1 MSNMYICENLRT
13 PFASIGGF
21 LSRINPR
28 LVGSLMIHR
37 LLERNSSLS
46 ADMIDELL
54 IGNILSANLGA
65 DFATQV
71 IRTSRLNDDIERGMI
86 NCGHITG
93 LKLVD
98 FAVKSLTDGPSVI
111 AAMGIENISSA
122 PNYIANDRVKA
133 AMKAEEAPTLNGV
146 LRDAYYVDEMKNFA
160 GQLAE
165 NVIKKNK
172 LTRKDIDAYVLESI
186 GKTKAAAEGGKFANE
201 ICKVK
206 IDIKDGADFVFTED
220 TEYKRYDQTPDIS
233 SLDPSF
239 QKDGL
244 LTLASSARSAD
255 GGSLALIANEEAV
268 KEYGLKPSARIS
280 GYSEVYGKAEDYV
293 KSGAKATKNALKQ
306 GGVKLSEIDFFE
318 LHEDFA
324 STPLI
329 YSKELKIAGDKLNRN
344 GGSLGVG
351 NPISSTGLRLVNSI
365 CNQFSQNG
373 GTKAVATLCGP
384 AGGSA
389 ALLLEKV

>member
-1 MSNMYICENLRT
+1 MYVCENLRT

-28 LVGSLMIHR
+28 LVGSLLIHR
-37 LLERNSSLS
+37 LLEKNSSLS
-46 ADMIDELL
+46 EDMIDELI
-54 IGNILSANLGA
+54 IGNILGSNLGA

-71 IRTSRLNDDIERGMI
+71 IRTSRLKDDIERGMI

-98 FAVKSLTDGPSVI
+98 YAVKSLTEGPSVI

-133 AMKAEEAPTLNGV
+133 ALDGEVPTLNGV
-146 LRDAYYVDEMKNFA
+146 LRDAYYVDEIKNFA

-165 NVIKKNK
+165 NVLKKNK
-172 LTRKDIDAYVLESI
+172 LNREDIDNYVLESI
-186 GKTKAAAEGGKFANE
+186 AKTKIAVESGRFKNE

-206 IDIKDGADFVFTED
+206 IDIKDGADFIFTED
-220 TEYKRYDQTPDIS
+220 TEFKRYDQTPDITI
-233 SLDPSF
+233 LDPSF
-239 QKDGL
+239 KKDGV

-255 GGSLALIANEEAV
+255 GGSVALIANEEAV
-268 KEYGLKPSARIS
+268 KEYGLRPTAKIS
-280 GYSEVYGKAEDYV
+280 GYSEVYGKAEDYI
-293 KSGAKATKNALKQ
+293 KSGVKATKNALKQ
-306 GGVKLSEIDFFE
+306 GGIKLSNVDFFE

-329 YSKELKIAGDKLNRN
+329 YGKQLKISRDKLNRN

-351 NPISSTGLRLVNSI
+351 NPISSTDLRLVNSV
-365 CNQFSQNG
+365 CNQFDNNG
-373 GTKAVATLCGP
+373 GTKAIATLCGP
-384 AGGSA
+384 SGGSA

>member
-1 MSNMYICENLRT
+1 MYVCENLRT

-28 LVGSLMIHR
+28 LVGSLLIHR
-37 LLERNSSLS
+37 LLEKNSSLS
-46 ADMIDELL
+46 EDMIDELI
-54 IGNILSANLGA
+54 IGNILGSNLGA

-71 IRTSRLNDDIERGMI
+71 IRTSRLKDDIERGMI

-98 FAVKSLTDGPSVI
+98 YAVKSLTEGPSVI

-133 AMKAEEAPTLNGV
+133 ALDGEVPTLNGV
-146 LRDAYYVDEMKNFA
+146 LRDAYYVDEIKNFA

-165 NVIKKNK
+165 NVLKKNK
-172 LTRKDIDAYVLESI
+172 LNREDIDNYVLESI
-186 GKTKAAAEGGKFANE
+186 AKTKIAVESGRFKNE

-206 IDIKDGADFVFTED
+206 IDIKDGADFIFTED
-220 TEYKRYDQTPDIS
+220 TEFKRYDQTPDITI
-233 SLDPSF
+233 LDPSF
-239 QKDGL
+239 KKDGV

-255 GGSLALIANEEAV
+255 GGSVALIANEEAV
-268 KEYGLKPSARIS
+268 KEYGLRPTAKIS
-280 GYSEVYGKAEDYV
+280 GYSEVYGKAEDYI

-306 GGVKLSEIDFFE
+306 GGIKLSNVDFFE

-329 YSKELKIAGDKLNRN
+329 YGKQLKISRDKLNRN

-351 NPISSTGLRLVNSI
+351 NPISSTGLRLVNSV
-365 CNQFSQNG
+365 CNQFDNNG
-373 GTKAVATLCGP
+373 GTKAIATLCGP
-384 AGGSA
+384 SGGSA

>member
-1 MSNMYICENLRT
+1 MSNMYVCENLRT

-37 LLERNSSLS
+37 LLEKNPSLNE
-46 ADMIDELL
+46 DMIDELL
-54 IGNILSANLGA
+54 IGNILGSNLGA

-71 IRTSRLNDDIERGMI
+71 IRSSRLNDNIERGMI

-98 FAVKSLTDGPSVI
+98 YAVKSLTEGPSVI

-133 AMKAEEAPTLNGV
+133 AFNGEVPTLNGV
-146 LRDAYYVDEMKNFA
+146 LRDAYYVDEIKNFA

-165 NVIKKNK
+165 NVIKKSK
-172 LTRKDIDAYVLESI
+172 ISREEIDNYVMESVA
-186 GKTKAAAEGGKFANE
+186 KTKAAAESGKFANE
-201 ICKVK
+201 ICRVK

-220 TEYKRYDQTPDIS
+220 SEYKRYDQTPDIS

-239 QKDGL
+239 KKDGV

-255 GGSLALIANEEAV
+255 GGSVALIANEKAV
-268 KEYGLKPSARIS
+268 KEYGLKPTAKIS
-280 GYSEVYGKAEDYV
+280 GYSEVYGKAGDYI

-306 GGVKLSEIDFFE
+306 GGVKLSKVDFFE

-329 YSKELKIAGDKLNRN
+329 FGKELKIDRDKLNKN

-351 NPISSTGLRLVNSI
+351 NPISSTGLRLVNSV
-365 CNQFSQNG
+365 CNQFDQNG

-384 AGGSA
+384 SGGSA

>member
-1 MSNMYICENLRT
+1 MNNMYICENLRT

-21 LSRINPR
+21 LSRINPK

-37 LLERNSSLS
+37 LLEKNSALDP
-46 ADMIDELL
+46 DMIDELL
-54 IGNILSANLGA
+54 IGNILGANLGS
-65 DFATQV
+65 DFASQV
-71 IRTSRLNDDIERGMI
+71 IRTSKLNDDIERGMI

-98 FAVKSLTDGPSVI
+98 YAVKSLTDGPSVI
-111 AAMGIENISSA
+111 AAMAIENISSA
-122 PNYIANDRVKA
+122 PNYIPNARVK
-133 AMKAEEAPTLNGV
+133 EAIEGEVPTLNGV
-146 LRDAYYVDEMKNFA
+146 LRDAYFVDEIKNFA

-165 NVIKKNK
+165 TVIKKGK
-172 LTRKDIDAYVLESI
+172 LTRKEIDNYVLESI
-186 GKTKAAAEGGKFANE
+186 AKTKAAAEAGKFANE

-206 IDIKDGADFVFTED
+206 IDIKDGADFIFTED
-220 TEYKRYDQTPDIS
+220 TEYKRYDETPDITT
-233 SLDPSF
+233 LDPSF
-239 QKDGL
+239 QKDGV

-255 GGSLALIANEEAV
+255 GGSVALIANEEAV
-268 KEYGLKPSARIS
+268 KKYGLSPVAKIS

-306 GGVKLSEIDFFE
+306 GGIKLANVDFIE

-324 STPLI
+324 STPLL
-329 YSKELKIAGDKLNRN
+329 YSKSMKISRDKLNKN
-344 GGSLGVG
+344 GGTLGVG

-365 CNQFSQNG
+365 CNQFNQNE

-384 AGGSA
+384 SGGSA

>member
-1 MSNMYICENLRT
+1 MSNMYVCENLRT

-28 LVGSLMIHR
+28 LVGSLLIHR
-37 LLERNSSLS
+37 LLEKNSSLS
-46 ADMIDELL
+46 EDMIDELI
-54 IGNILSANLGA
+54 IGNILGSNLGA

-71 IRTSRLNDDIERGMI
+71 IRTSRLKDDIERGMI

-98 FAVKSLTDGPSVI
+98 YAVKSLTEGPSVI

-133 AMKAEEAPTLNGV
+133 ALDGEVPTLNGV
-146 LRDAYYVDEMKNFA
+146 LRDAYYVDEIKNFA

-165 NVIKKNK
+165 NVLKKNK
-172 LTRKDIDAYVLESI
+172 LNREDIDNYVLESI
-186 GKTKAAAEGGKFANE
+186 AKTKIAVESGRFKNE

-206 IDIKDGADFVFTED
+206 IDIKDGADFIFTED
-220 TEYKRYDQTPDIS
+220 TEFKRYDQTPDITI
-233 SLDPSF
+233 LDPSF
-239 QKDGL
+239 KKDGV

-255 GGSLALIANEEAV
+255 GGSVALIANEEAV
-268 KEYGLKPSARIS
+268 KEYGLRPTAKIS
-280 GYSEVYGKAEDYV
+280 GYSEVYGKAEDYI

-306 GGVKLSEIDFFE
+306 GGIKLSNVDFFE

-329 YSKELKIAGDKLNRN
+329 YGKQLKISRDKLNRN

-351 NPISSTGLRLVNSI
+351 NPISSTGLRLVNSV
-365 CNQFSQNG
+365 CNQFDNNG
-373 GTKAVATLCGP
+373 GTKAIATLCGP
-384 AGGSA
+384 SGGSA

>member
-1 MSNMYICENLRT
+1 MYVCENLRT

-37 LLERNSSLS
+37 LLEKNSSLS

-54 IGNILSANLGA
+54 IGNVLSSNLGA

-86 NCGHITG
+86 SCGHITG

-98 FAVKSLTDGPSVI
+98 FAVKSLTKGPSVI

-133 AMKAEEAPTLNGV
+133 AIKGEVPTLNGV
-146 LRDAYYVDEMKNFA
+146 LRDAYYVDETKNFA

-165 NVIKKNK
+165 AVLKNNK
-172 LTRKDIDAYVLESI
+172 LTRKNIDKYVMESV
-186 GKTKAAAEGGKFANE
+186 GRTKAAAEDGKFTNE

-206 IDIKDGADFVFTED
+206 IDIKDGADFIFTED
-220 TEYKRYDQTPDIS
+220 TEYKRYDQTPDITK
-233 SLDPSF
+233 LDPSF

-268 KEYGLKPSARIS
+268 KKYGLKPSARIS
-280 GYSEVYGKAEDYV
+280 GYSEVYGKAEDYI
-293 KSGAKATKNALKQ
+293 KSGANATKNALKQ
-306 GGVKLSEIDFFE
+306 GGAKLSEIDFFE
-318 LHEDFA
+318 IHEDFA

-329 YSKELKIAGDKLNRN
+329 YSKELKISEDKLNRN
-344 GGSLGVG
+344 GGSLGIG
-351 NPISSTGLRLVNSI
+351 NPISSTGLRLVNSV
-365 CNQFSQNG
+365 CSQFDQNG
-373 GTKAVATLCGP
+373 GTKAIATLCGP
-384 AGGSA
+384 SGGSA
-389 ALLLEKV
+389 ALFLEKV